1 MTTTVT
7 GNSKSAAAEYQFSL
21 DRLEELN
28 RSPVPLLLA
37 RLNTACPSF
46 GKTAAEIADPSD
58 LMREIRTHC
67 TDDTDFIQSAMPLQ
81 EIVFRTLLLKGGEPM
96 PLSDLHA
103 ELTEKWSTPI
113 RPITLTENGLARV
126 LDNDVFYGFA
136 AIPVEEPEPEETP
149 DAVRM
154 LLAPGS
160 DEDEQLSRIIQAL
173 ANDEDDEDDDLFGED
188 DLDDDDD
195 LYEDDDEDGD
205 GDGDPE

>member
-7 GNSKSAAAEYQFSL
+7 GNSRSAGPEYRFSL

-46 GKTAAEIADPSD
+46 GKTPAEIADPSD
-58 LMREIRTHC
+58 LMREIRSHC
-67 TDDTDFIQSAMPLQ
+67 ADDTDFIQSAMPLQ
-81 EIVFRTLLLKGGEPM
+81 EIVFRTLLLRGGEPVL
-96 PLSDLHA
+96 LSDLHS
-103 ELTEKWSTPI
+103 ELTQKWSTPI

-136 AIPVEEPEPEETP
+136 VIPVEEPEAEEVL

-154 LLAPGS
+154 LAASGS
-160 DEDEQLSRIIQAL
+160 TEEEQLSRIIEAL
-173 ANDEDDEDDDLFGED
+173 ARGDDDEDEELFGED
-188 DLDDDDD
+188 DLDDDD
-195 LYEDDDEDGD
+195 LYEDDDDED
-205 GDGDPE
+205 EELE